1 MNLRIPFQYNCI
13 KRGKHN
19 EMGTRERGG
28 TPPKVSISRREI
40 PIRVRPLQNRFLKEI
55 LKENSILVII
65 KEQLEKII

>member
-1 MNLRIPFQYNCI
+1 MKWGQEKEEAP
-13 KRGKHN
+13 
-19 EMGTRERGG
+19 
-28 TPPKVSISRREI
+28 PPKVSISRREI